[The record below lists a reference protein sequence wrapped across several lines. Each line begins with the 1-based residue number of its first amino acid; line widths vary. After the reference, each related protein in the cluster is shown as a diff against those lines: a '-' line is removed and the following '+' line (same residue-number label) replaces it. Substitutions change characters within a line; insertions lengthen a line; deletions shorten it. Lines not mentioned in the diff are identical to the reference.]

1 MLSLEPDKMSVRVFA
16 DMLSQPA
23 RAVAIFCSAANIPH
37 ELVRVRLGKGE
48 ARSPEFAKINPWK
61 KVPVII
67 DGDFILTES
76 VAIMRYLARE
86 KEVEDH
92 WYPVDSRAQARVDEY
107 MEWQHLNIR

>member
-48 ARSPEFAKINPWK
+48 ARSQEFAKINPWLDEGSCHHRLNFPHRVCFESFLK
-61 KVPVII
+61 THYPSR
-67 DGDFILTES
+67 LTLY
-76 VAIMRYLARE
+76 AT
-86 KEVEDH
+86 
-92 WYPVDSRAQARVDEY
+92 
-107 MEWQHLNIR
+107 